1 MASLSHDLRGGGL
14 RGGSHRLRD
23 RDGDVDPM
31 ANVANIVDA
40 MLVLSVGLMVAIVS
54 YWNVD
59 ISHVQEVA
67 KQNEMTE
74 VNDIEKIVDN
84 SKSSGSGYTE
94 LGKVYQDPKTGKM
107 YMLTQDADKG
117 ASAKGNPASK
127 D

>member
-1 MASLSHDLRGGGL
+1 MSYQLREGGL
-14 RGGSHRLRD
+14 RGKSHSLRGKGD
-23 RDGDVDPM
+23 DVDPM
-31 ANVANIVDA
+31 SNVANIVDA

-59 ISHVQEVA
+59 MSHVQEVA
-67 KQNEMTE
+67 AQNEMTQ
-74 VNDIEKIVDN
+74 VDDVEKVVDQ
-84 SKSSGSGYTE
+84 SQSSGSGYTE

-107 YMLTQDADKG
+107 YMLTQDVDKG

>member
-1 MASLSHDLRGGGL
+1 MAYDLRGGGL

-23 RDGDVDPM
+23 KDDNVDPM

-40 MLVLSVGLMVAIVS
+40 MLVLSVGLMIAIVT

-59 ISHVQEVA
+59 VSHVQEVA
-67 KQNEMTE
+67 KQNEMTQ
-74 VNDIEKIVDN
+74 VSDVEKIVDD

-107 YMLTQDADKG
+107 YMLTQDVDKG